1 MIGLMAAPL
10 GLLVGYVLRR
20 LTCHF
25 IANFFAPHPVRWRA
39 GEAPAC
45 AQLTAAVRRA
55 SSA

>member
-25 IANFFAPHPVRWRA
+25 IANFFAPHPVRRYA